1 MKFGFMQ
8 KGSSKKEILF
18 IDYVDQTTDRSFHLP
33 ISVFKKPTNAKEYAE
48 LEKILDQ
55 LVDEVRDDSHHP
67 LAIAMEIIG
76 ENLEQYD
83 DEHHPAI
90 GHNVSEIDMVKYLM
104 KLNNLHQVDLAD
116 IFGGQANV
124 SKYLHGERPLS
135 KSQIIGL
142 KKRFGI
148 SADFFVK

>member
-1 MKFGFMQ
+1 MSMRA
-8 KGSSKKEILF
+8 LA
-18 IDYVDQTTDRSFHLP
+18 IDYVDQRTEHKFHLP
-33 ISVFKKPTNAKEYAE
+33 ISVFKKPSNAKEYSK

-55 LVDEVRDDSHHP
+55 LIDEVRDNEKHP
-67 LAIAMEIIG
+67 LAMVMQIIG

-83 DEHHPAI
+83 NEHHPAI
-90 GHNVSEIDMVKYLM
+90 GQHINEVDMVKYLM
-104 KLNNLHQVDLAD
+104 KTYHLHQIDLAD

-124 SKYLHGERPLS
+124 SKFLNGERPLS
-135 KSQIIGL
+135 KIQIVGL

>member
-1 MKFGFMQ
+1 MNMPALA
-8 KGSSKKEILF
+8 IN
-18 IDYVDQTTDRSFHLP
+18 YVDQKTDHKFYLPVHL
-33 ISVFKKPTNAKEYAE
+33 FKKPINDQEYHE
-48 LEKILDQ
+48 LENVLNQ
-55 LVDEVRDDSHHP
+55 LIDEVRDDEEHP
-67 LAIAMEIIG
+67 LAIVMQIIG

-90 GHNVSEIDMVKYLM
+90 GHHISDIEIVKYLM
-104 KLNNLHQVDLAD
+104 KSHNLNQIDIAD

-124 SKYLHGERPLS
+124 SKYLSGERPLS
-135 KSQIIGL
+135 KNQMIGL